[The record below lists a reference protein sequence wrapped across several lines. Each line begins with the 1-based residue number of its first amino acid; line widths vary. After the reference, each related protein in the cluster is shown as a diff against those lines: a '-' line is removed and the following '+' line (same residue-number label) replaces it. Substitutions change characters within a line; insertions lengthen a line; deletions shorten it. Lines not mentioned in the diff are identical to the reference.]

1 MKKLLALSIIFLLL
15 IGLCGCNRFQDT
27 PETYAAFAAYEEAVR
42 QTIAQKAG
50 EITVVTKNQDT
61 VVEKTESLGVIEYSF
76 RVDDQN
82 RVSFER
88 NDFTNDEMVA
98 SYYGDGKAA
107 YQMDLSTDKWI
118 DVTNVSGDMLDH
130 DKNIFSNLSL
140 FRIDHNFRY
149 SKRFYESVTMEEAEG
164 EKIITVVIKNSEL
177 DQMFSMTDEKG
188 IRREMASQTRK
199 YYIDEE
205 GIISKIIIDTAQ
217 NITYKG
223 NSGILTNL
231 ITVTLDYEV

>member
-1 MKKLLALSIIFLLL
+1 MKKLSALSIIFMLL
-15 IGLCGCNRFQDT
+15 IGLCGCNQFQDT
-27 PETYAAFAAYEEAVR
+27 PETDAAFAAYEAAVR

-107 YQMDLSTDKWI
+107 YQMDFSTDQWI

-130 DKNIFSNLSL
+130 EKNIFSTLSL

-149 SKRFYESVTMEEAEG
+149 SKRFYKSVAMEEAEG

-199 YYIDEE
+199 YYIDDQ
-205 GIISKIIIDTAQ
+205 GIISKIMIDTAQ
-217 NITYKG
+217 KITYKG

-231 ITVTLDYEV
+231 ITVTLDYEE